1 MGVLK
6 EYSNLQEKIYTE
18 TLDNGLKVSICLK
31 KGFKKFCVLF
41 GTNLGSLVKKFKTD
55 DGSVYDLP
63 LGVAHFLEHKMFAM
77 KDDSDAANEF
87 SKYGLDV
94 NAYTD
99 YTQTVYLFSGTNN
112 IEKGI
117 ELLLDFVQ
125 EPHFTDSNV
134 ETEKGI
140 ICQELKMYLDNPN
153 TQIYNG
159 LMNNL
164 YKDFGYK
171 YDVGGTIEEVERT
184 TKEDLYLCY
193 NNYYHPSMME
203 FLIVGDVD
211 YNEMINLIKNN
222 QSKKTFPKFTN
233 PVMLVEEEDINPYV
247 KSSVREMDVALPK
260 VALGFKLPFHKLDKN
275 ELLLMELGYK
285 TILEYYFGDQTKFY
299 KNLIS
304 NDIISGGFEDGVY
317 LNNYCGYIMFK
328 SDSKDPELFI
338 NAIKKR
344 IDSMKNSSISNSFL
358 KRMKKSFIGTM
369 ITALN
374 SIEYVGYNYIDFNQK
389 NCDIFDVLSI
399 IDMLEL
405 DYLNKLKKNFD
416 KKILTTFIIKPKK

>member
-41 GTNLGSLVKKFKTD
+41 GTNLGALVKNFKTD

-140 ICQELKMYLDNPN
+140 ICQELKM
-153 TQIYNG
+153 
-159 LMNNL
+159 
-164 YKDFGYK
+164 
-171 YDVGGTIEEVERT
+171 
-184 TKEDLYLCY
+184 
-193 NNYYHPSMME
+193 
-203 FLIVGDVD
+203 
-211 YNEMINLIKNN
+211 
-222 QSKKTFPKFTN
+222 
-233 PVMLVEEEDINPYV
+233 
-247 KSSVREMDVALPK
+247 
-260 VALGFKLPFHKLDKN
+260 
-275 ELLLMELGYK
+275 
-285 TILEYYFGDQTKFY
+285 
-299 KNLIS
+299 
-304 NDIISGGFEDGVY
+304 
-317 LNNYCGYIMFK
+317 
-328 SDSKDPELFI
+328 
-338 NAIKKR
+338 
-344 IDSMKNSSISNSFL
+344 
-358 KRMKKSFIGTM
+358 
-369 ITALN
+369 
-374 SIEYVGYNYIDFNQK
+374 
-389 NCDIFDVLSI
+389 
-399 IDMLEL
+399 
-405 DYLNKLKKNFD
+405 
-416 KKILTTFIIKPKK
+416 